1 MLSVIRPV
9 NGIGESMEKRRGGR
23 ASSKSQACDDKP
35 ERQGMTGTVT
45 VLDAH
50 GLSLGNG
57 DPAGLSGGYLS
68 FERDLLA
75 WNTCGARR
83 CRG

>member
-1 MLSVIRPV
+1 
-9 NGIGESMEKRRGGR
+9 
-23 ASSKSQACDDKP
+23 
-35 ERQGMTGTVT
+35 MTGTVT